1 MILKYNGCISEEEY
15 LPGGGPQGT
24 KLGLYL
30 FLVLIN
36 AAGFKPTELCT
47 NLGETVTKPKRKAIP
62 KSQQKYVDD
71 MTQCVSVNLKKA
83 AEINPIQIPVH
94 LRKQHERTGH
104 VLKEDCNPLQT
115 FLDSLK
121 EYAKEN
127 KMVINE
133 TKTKVMIF
141 NQATS
146 IDVHPTVKLDQNK
159 ILEVVDEMKLL
170 GVMIRSD
177 MKWHSNTKNLIV
189 KSYQRMWM
197 LRNLK
202 RNGANEDQL
211 LRTYFQQI
219 RSMTEMACPVWTAGL
234 TLQDIGALERVQK
247 TALAIIRGGNHTT
260 YRDALKYFNI
270 LTLESRRE
278 NLCLKFALKA
288 SKSAKFAQWFSK
300 NDNQVNTRSDKPTYK
315 SPKSRTRRYGKSPI
329 PYLTNLL
336 NTHLSSEAKKSEKSK
351 NRV

>member
-1 MILKYNGCISEEEY
+1 MN
-15 LPGGGPQGT
+15 
-24 KLGLYL
+24 
-30 FLVLIN
+30 
-36 AAGFKPTELCT
+36 
-47 NLGETVTKPKRKAIP
+47 
-62 KSQQKYVDD
+62 
-71 MTQCVSVNLKKA
+71 
-83 AEINPIQIPVH
+83 H
-94 LRKQHERTGH
+94 
-104 VLKEDCNPLQT
+104 LQT
-115 FLDSLK
+115 CLDSLK

-146 IDVHPTVKLDQNK
+146 IDVHPIVKLDQNK
-159 ILEVVDEMKLL
+159 IIEVVDEMKLL

-177 MKWHSNTKNLIV
+177 MKWHSNTKNLIA

-234 TLQDIGALERVQK
+234 TVQDINALERVQK

-260 YRDALKYFNI
+260 YREALKHFTI
-270 LTLESRRE
+270 ETLESRRE
-278 NLCLKFALKA
+278 KLCLKFALKA
-288 SKSAKFAQWFSK
+288 SKSEKFAQWFSK
-300 NDNQVNTRSDKPTYK
+300 NDNLVNTRSEKPTFK
-315 SPKSRTRRYGKSPI
+315 NPKSRTRRYGKSPL

-336 NTHLSSEAKKSEKSK
+336 NTHLSSESRKFKKNKESG
-351 NRV
+351 VVPL